1 MDGLSGASGHA
12 SGIDRILRHDR
23 AVALGGLGAV
33 VLLSWLYLWHSAA
46 AMDHASMAMAA
57 MPAMGRAV
65 DAGALFLTFVMWTVM
80 MAGMMLPSAAPTII
94 LYGSLVRSNGAIGKV
109 LPGVWTFAA
118 GYVAMWTLFSAVATL
133 LQAAL
138 ESAALLTPAMAS
150 ASAGLG
156 ALALIGAGVYQLT
169 PFKEACL
176 GKCRNPLQFLMTRW
190 RPGPGGAF
198 RMGLEHGAWCVG
210 CCWALMLLLFV
221 AGVMNLA
228 WVALIAA
235 FVFVEKVLGG
245 PPGQLASRRAHRLG
259 AMDAHESS
267 GSPGGAGGQRL
278 CQLPAEGAAATRPVT
293 APEILVC
300 WRCSSPAHG

>member
-1 MDGLSGASGHA
+1 M
-12 SGIDRILRHDR
+12 
-23 AVALGGLGAV
+23 
-33 VLLSWLYLWHSAA
+33 
-46 AMDHASMAMAA
+46 
-57 MPAMGRAV
+57 
-65 DAGALFLTFVMWTVM
+65 
-80 MAGMMLPSAAPTII
+80 
-94 LYGSLVRSNGAIGKV
+94 
-109 LPGVWTFAA
+109 
-118 GYVAMWTLFSAVATL
+118 ATL

-235 FVFVEKVLGG
+235 FVFVEKVFPAARLVT
-245 PPGQLASRRAHRLG
+245 LCLERRAHRLG
-259 AMDAHESS
+259 AMDAHGNLAVRQAAPVAS
-267 GSPGGAGGQRL
+267 GHPVNLRRRRRDQAGHSRQNGL
-278 CQLPAEGAAATRPVT
+278 LAM
-293 APEILVC
+293 
-300 WRCSSPAHG
+300 